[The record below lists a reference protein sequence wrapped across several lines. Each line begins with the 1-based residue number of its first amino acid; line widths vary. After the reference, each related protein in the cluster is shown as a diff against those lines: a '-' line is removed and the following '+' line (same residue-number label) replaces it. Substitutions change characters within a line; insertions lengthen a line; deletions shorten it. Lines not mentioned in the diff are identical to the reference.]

1 MTHPNYQ
8 HWPADVQA
16 HYDKTAESIK
26 KHGHTILGAVDG
38 KGNLKR
44 PFAYTLGASFST
56 GSEYLC
62 FFPIKGKGIEVISG
76 IMNKLIGVIQDGS
89 LTLKSQILND
99 DRVYGLPIGMV
110 ILDDEIKEMVES
122 TWPQQLLRDA
132 FLAEF
137 STDDHQLVV
146 LIASDKDGNL
156 PWEPGCGSFW
166 PDMCPPPLV
175 ATAQEILGGDDS
187 LMRQLEEKLGIDEEN
202 PAEEP
207 AAIGEKEKDI
217 VVKTVLEKQPY
228 WKQSIRAVYKKI
240 ITDLDAKHPDQKISV
255 LFVKGRKHSE
265 QDEYELAIDTY
276 SELIKVF
283 GWENWSA
290 EDQIIFNSANSI
302 WSKQGNDRMFPLF
315 WAYYFRATAKYELEE
330 YSGCISDYSTA
341 IDIGLNIITY
351 DSDGEFTAASARSW
365 TILTYNGRGLAKRS
379 KDNYQDALD
388 DFDEA
393 LSLCQDDDVHH
404 KKQIYYNMGLTK
416 KDMDD
421 TDGAIDAFTNSIELS
436 PEEINPYYYRG
447 TVKYKTDD
455 IDGALYDFSQV
466 ILYVEK
472 NIGDVDL
479 DFDLIQAYLYRG
491 AIRTKTDD
499 MEGALHDYTK
509 AIEIDPEFARA
520 YFGRGLIKQLTG
532 NNQGAVDDFTQAI
545 EKGFKEP
552 FVYEYRGEAK
562 ESMGDTEGAKE
573 DFEKF
578 EELKGS

>member
-1 MTHPNYQ
+1 MTNPNYHQ
-8 HWPADVQA
+8 WPADVQA

-26 KHGHTILGAVDG
+26 KHGHTILGTVDG

-99 DRVYGLPIGMV
+99 DRIYGLPIGMV
-110 ILDDEIKEMVES
+110 ILDDAIKEMVES

-187 LMRQLEEKLGIDEEN
+187 LMRQLEEKLGIDEEI

-207 AAIGEKEKDI
+207 AAIGEKEEDI
-217 VVKTVLEKQPY
+217 G
-228 WKQSIRAVYKKI
+228 RAVYKKI
-240 ITDLDAKHPDQKISV
+240 ITDLDAKHPDQKILPLLV
-255 LFVKGRKHSE
+255 NGQKHID

-283 GWENWSA
+283 GWENWSD
-290 EDQIIFNSANSI
+290 EDQIIFKSANII

-351 DSDGEFTAASARSW
+351 DSDGESTAASARSW
-365 TILTYNGRGLAKRS
+365 TILAYNGRGLAKRS

-393 LSLCQDDDVHH
+393 LKLCQDDDVHN
-404 KKQIYYNMGLTK
+404 KNQIYYNMGLTK
-416 KDMDD
+416 KDMGDD
-421 TDGAIDAFTNSIELS
+421 KGAADAFTSSIELS
-436 PEEINPYYYRG
+436 PDEINPYYYRG
-447 TVKYKTDD
+447 LSRSQIREY
-455 IDGALYDFSQV
+455 DGAHDDFSHV
-466 ILYVEK
+466 IDNVKKEEH
-472 NIGDVDL
+472 L
-479 DFDLIQAYLYRG
+479 DFNLKRTYLYRG
-491 AIRTKTDD
+491 ILRIKIDD
-499 MEGALHDYTK
+499 NEGALQDLTK

-520 YFGRGLIKQLTG
+520 YFGRGIVKQLTG

-545 EKGFKEP
+545 EKGLKEP
-552 FVYEYRGEAK
+552 KVYKYRGRAK

>member
-1 MTHPNYQ
+1 MLNIL
-8 HWPADVQA
+8 
-16 HYDKTAESIK
+16 IK
-26 KHGHTILGAVDG
+26 K
-38 KGNLKR
+38 
-44 PFAYTLGASFST
+44 Y
-56 GSEYLC
+56 
-62 FFPIKGKGIEVISG
+62 
-76 IMNKLIGVIQDGS
+76 
-89 LTLKSQILND
+89 
-99 DRVYGLPIGMV
+99 
-110 ILDDEIKEMVES
+110 
-122 TWPQQLLRDA
+122 
-132 FLAEF
+132 
-137 STDDHQLVV
+137 
-146 LIASDKDGNL
+146 
-156 PWEPGCGSFW
+156 
-166 PDMCPPPLV
+166 
-175 ATAQEILGGDDS
+175 
-187 LMRQLEEKLGIDEEN
+187 
-202 PAEEP
+202 
-207 AAIGEKEKDI
+207 
-217 VVKTVLEKQPY
+217 
-228 WKQSIRAVYKKI
+228 
-240 ITDLDAKHPDQKISV
+240 SV

-276 SELIKVF
+276 SELIKIF

-573 DFEKF
+573 DFEKY

>member
-1 MTHPNYQ
+1 
-8 HWPADVQA
+8 
-16 HYDKTAESIK
+16 
-26 KHGHTILGAVDG
+26 
-38 KGNLKR
+38 
-44 PFAYTLGASFST
+44 
-56 GSEYLC
+56 
-62 FFPIKGKGIEVISG
+62 
-76 IMNKLIGVIQDGS
+76 
-89 LTLKSQILND
+89 
-99 DRVYGLPIGMV
+99 
-110 ILDDEIKEMVES
+110 MVES

-156 PWEPGCGSFW
+156 PWDPGCGSFW

-276 SELIKVF
+276 SELIKIF

>member
-1 MTHPNYQ
+1 MTNPNYHQ
-8 HWPADVQA
+8 WPADVQA

-26 KHGHTILGAVDG
+26 KHGHTILGTVDG

-44 PFAYTLGASFST
+44 PFAYTLGASFTT
-56 GSEYLC
+56 GSEFLS
-62 FFPIKGKGIEVISG
+62 FFPIKGKGMSVISG
-76 IMNKLIGVIQDGS
+76 IMNRIIRLVIDGD
-89 LTLKSQILND
+89 LTLSSQILND
-99 DRVYGLPIGMV
+99 ERVYNLPIAMV
-110 ILDDEIKEMVES
+110 VLDNEIKEMIES

-175 ATAQEILGGDDS
+175 ATAQEILTGDDS
-187 LMRQLEEKLGIDEEN
+187 LMQQLEEKLGINEED

-207 AAIGEKEKDI
+207 AAVGEKEEDI
-217 VVKTVLEKQPY
+217 G
-228 WKQSIRAVYKKI
+228 RAVYKKI

-330 YSGCISDYSTA
+330 YSGCISDSSTA
-341 IDIGLNIITY
+341 IDIGLNIIKY

-393 LSLCQDDDVHH
+393 LKLCQDDDVHH

-416 KDMDD
+416 KDMGDD
-421 TDGAIDAFTNSIELS
+421 KGAADAFTSSIELS
-436 PEEINPYYYRG
+436 PDEINPYYYRG
-447 TVKYKTDD
+447 LSRYK
-455 IDGALYDFSQV
+455 IREHDGAHDDFSHV
-466 ILYVEK
+466 IDNVKKEEH
-472 NIGDVDL
+472 L
-479 DFDLIQAYLYRG
+479 DFNLKRTYLYRG
-491 AIRTKTDD
+491 AIRTRTDD

-520 YFGRGLIKQLTG
+520 YFGRGIVKQLTG

-552 FVYEYRGEAK
+552 EVYKYRGEAK

>member
-1 MTHPNYQ
+1 
-8 HWPADVQA
+8 
-16 HYDKTAESIK
+16 
-26 KHGHTILGAVDG
+26 
-38 KGNLKR
+38 
-44 PFAYTLGASFST
+44 
-56 GSEYLC
+56 
-62 FFPIKGKGIEVISG
+62 
-76 IMNKLIGVIQDGS
+76 
-89 LTLKSQILND
+89 
-99 DRVYGLPIGMV
+99 
-110 ILDDEIKEMVES
+110 
-122 TWPQQLLRDA
+122 
-132 FLAEF
+132 
-137 STDDHQLVV
+137 
-146 LIASDKDGNL
+146 
-156 PWEPGCGSFW
+156 
-166 PDMCPPPLV
+166 
-175 ATAQEILGGDDS
+175 
-187 LMRQLEEKLGIDEEN
+187 MRQLEGELGIDVED
-202 PAEEP
+202 PAEKP
-207 AAIGEKEKDI
+207 APPDEKEEDI
-217 VVKTVLEKQPY
+217 G
-228 WKQSIRAVYKKI
+228 RAVYKKI
-240 ITDLDAKHPDQKISV
+240 ITDLDAKHPDQKILPLLV
-255 LFVKGRKHSE
+255 NGQKHID

-283 GWENWSA
+283 GWENWSD
-290 EDQIIFNSANSI
+290 EDQIIFKSANII

-351 DSDGEFTAASARSW
+351 DSDGESTAASARSW
-365 TILTYNGRGLAKRS
+365 TILAYNGRGLAKRS

-393 LSLCQDDDVHH
+393 LKLCQDDDVHH

-416 KDMDD
+416 KDMGDD
-421 TDGAIDAFTNSIELS
+421 KGAADAFTSSIELS

-447 TVKYKTDD
+447 LSRSQIREY
-455 IDGALYDFSQV
+455 DGALDDFSHV
-466 ILYVEK
+466 IDNVKKEEH
-472 NIGDVDL
+472 L
-479 DFDLIQAYLYRG
+479 DFDLKRTYLYRG

-532 NNQGAVDDFTQAI
+532 NNQGAIDDFTQAI

-573 DFEKF
+573 DFEKY

>member
-1 MTHPNYQ
+1 MTHPNYHQ
-8 HWPADVQA
+8 WPADVQA

-26 KHGHTILGAVDG
+26 KHGHTILGTVDG

-99 DRVYGLPIGMV
+99 DRIYGLPIGMV
-110 ILDDEIKEMVES
+110 ILDDAIKEMVES

-187 LMRQLEEKLGIDEEN
+187 LMRQLEGELGIDVED
-202 PAEEP
+202 PAEKP
-207 AAIGEKEKDI
+207 APPDEKEEDI
-217 VVKTVLEKQPY
+217 G
-228 WKQSIRAVYKKI
+228 RAVYKKI
-240 ITDLDAKHPDQKISV
+240 ITDLDAKHPDQKIGVLSV
-255 LFVKGRKHSE
+255 NGQRHIE
-265 QDEYELAIDTY
+265 QEEYELAIDTFT
-276 SELIKVF
+276 ELIKVF
-283 GWENWSA
+283 GWENWSD
-290 EDQIIFNSANSI
+290 EDRIIFQAGNLI

-315 WAYYFRATAKYELEE
+315 WAYYFRGTAKYELKKHSEAV
-330 YSGCISDYSTA
+330 SDYSKA
-341 IDIGLNIITY
+341 IELGMDIIKY
-351 DSDGEFTAASARSW
+351 DPDGEFTAASARSW
-365 TILTYNGRGLAKRS
+365 TIYAYGGRGLAKRF
-379 KDNYQDALD
+379 KDNYQDALG
-388 DFDEA
+388 DFNEA
-393 LSLCQDDDVHH
+393 LKLCQDDDVHH

-416 KDMDD
+416 KDMGDD
-421 TDGAIDAFTNSIELS
+421 KGAADAFTSSIELS

-447 TVKYKTDD
+447 LSRSQIREY
-455 IDGALYDFSQV
+455 DGALDDFSHV
-466 ILYVEK
+466 IDNVKKEEH
-472 NIGDVDL
+472 L
-479 DFDLIQAYLYRG
+479 DFDLKRTYLYRG
-491 AIRTKTDD
+491 ILRIKIDD
-499 MEGALHDYTK
+499 NEGALQDLTK

-520 YFGRGLIKQLTG
+520 HFGRGIVKQLTG

-552 FVYEYRGEAK
+552 EVYKYRGEAK
-562 ESMGDTEGAKE
+562 ESMGDTKGAKE
-573 DFEKF
+573 DFEKY
-578 EELKGS
+578 EELKRS

>member
-1 MTHPNYQ
+1 MTNPNYHQ
-8 HWPADVQA
+8 WPADVQA

-26 KHGHTILGAVDG
+26 KHGHTILGTVDG

-44 PFAYTLGASFST
+44 PFAYTLGASFTT
-56 GSEYLC
+56 GSEFLS
-62 FFPIKGKGIEVISG
+62 FFPIKGKGMSVISG
-76 IMNKLIGVIQDGS
+76 IMNRIIRLVIDGD
-89 LTLKSQILND
+89 LTLSSQILND
-99 DRVYGLPIGMV
+99 ERVYNLPIAMV
-110 ILDDEIKEMVES
+110 VLDNEIKEMIES

-175 ATAQEILGGDDS
+175 ATAQEILTGDDS
-187 LMRQLEEKLGIDEEN
+187 LMQQLEEKLGINEED

-207 AAIGEKEKDI
+207 AAVGEKEEDI
-217 VVKTVLEKQPY
+217 G
-228 WKQSIRAVYKKI
+228 RAVYKKI

-330 YSGCISDYSTA
+330 YSGCISDSSTA
-341 IDIGLNIITY
+341 IDIGLNIIKY

-365 TILTYNGRGLAKRS
+365 TIYAYNGRGLAKRS

-393 LSLCQDDDVHH
+393 LKLCQDDDVHH

-416 KDMDD
+416 KDMGDD
-421 TDGAIDAFTNSIELS
+421 KGAADAFTSSIELS

-447 TVKYKTDD
+447 LSRSQIREY
-455 IDGALYDFSQV
+455 DGALDDFSHV
-466 ILYVEK
+466 IDNVKKEEH
-472 NIGDVDL
+472 L
-479 DFDLIQAYLYRG
+479 DFDLKRTYLYRG
-491 AIRTKTDD
+491 ILRIKIDD
-499 MEGALHDYTK
+499 NEGALQDLTK

-520 YFGRGLIKQLTG
+520 HFGRGIVKQLTG

-552 FVYEYRGEAK
+552 FVYEYRGKAK

-573 DFEKF
+573 DFEKY

>member
-1 MTHPNYQ
+1 MTNPNYHQ
-8 HWPADVQA
+8 WPADVQA

-26 KHGHTILGAVDG
+26 KHGHTILGTVDG

-99 DRVYGLPIGMV
+99 DRIYGLPIGMV
-110 ILDDEIKEMVES
+110 ILDDAIKEMVES

-187 LMRQLEEKLGIDEEN
+187 LMRQLEEKLGIDEDKSDWVRDE
-202 PAEEP
+202 
-207 AAIGEKEKDI
+207 
-217 VVKTVLEKQPY
+217 
-228 WKQSIRAVYKKI
+228 YKKI

-330 YSGCISDYSTA
+330 YSGCISDSSTA
-341 IDIGLNIITY
+341 IDIGLNIIKY

-365 TILTYNGRGLAKRS
+365 TILAYNGRGLAKRS

-416 KDMDD
+416 KDMGDD
-421 TDGAIDAFTNSIELS
+421 KGAADAFTSSIELS

-447 TVKYKTDD
+447 LSRYK
-455 IDGALYDFSQV
+455 IREHDGAHDDFSHV
-466 ILYVEK
+466 IDNVKKEEH
-472 NIGDVDL
+472 L
-479 DFDLIQAYLYRG
+479 DFNLKRTYLYRG
-491 AIRTKTDD
+491 ILRIKIDD
-499 MEGALHDYTK
+499 NEGALQDLTK

-520 YFGRGLIKQLTG
+520 YFGRGIVKQLTD

-545 EKGFKEP
+545 EKGLKEP
-552 FVYEYRGEAK
+552 KVYKYRGRAK

>member
-1 MTHPNYQ
+1 MTNPNYHQ
-8 HWPADVQA
+8 WPADVQA

-26 KHGHTILGAVDG
+26 KHGHTILGTVDG

-62 FFPIKGKGIEVISG
+62 FFPIKGKGIEVIRG

-99 DRVYGLPIGMV
+99 DRIYGLPIGMV
-110 ILDDEIKEMVES
+110 ILDDAIKEMVES

-187 LMRQLEEKLGIDEEN
+187 LMRQLEEKLGIDEDKSDWVRDE
-202 PAEEP
+202 
-207 AAIGEKEKDI
+207 
-217 VVKTVLEKQPY
+217 
-228 WKQSIRAVYKKI
+228 YKKI

-330 YSGCISDYSTA
+330 YSGCISDSSTA
-341 IDIGLNIITY
+341 IDIGLNIIKY

-365 TILTYNGRGLAKRS
+365 TIYAYNGRGLAKRS

-393 LSLCQDDDVHH
+393 LKLCQDDDVHH

-416 KDMDD
+416 KDMGDD
-421 TDGAIDAFTNSIELS
+421 KGAADAFTSSIELS

-447 TVKYKTDD
+447 LSRSQIREY
-455 IDGALYDFSQV
+455 DGALDDFSHV
-466 ILYVEK
+466 IDNVKKEEH
-472 NIGDVDL
+472 L
-479 DFDLIQAYLYRG
+479 DFDLKRTYLYRG
-491 AIRTKTDD
+491 ILRIKIDD
-499 MEGALHDYTK
+499 NEGALQDLTK

-520 YFGRGLIKQLTG
+520 HFGRGIVKQLTG

-552 FVYEYRGEAK
+552 EVYKYRGEAK

-573 DFEKF
+573 DFEKY

>member
-1 MTHPNYQ
+1 MTNPNYHQ
-8 HWPADVQA
+8 WPADVQA

-26 KHGHTILGAVDG
+26 KHGHTILGTVDG

-99 DRVYGLPIGMV
+99 DRIYGLPIGMV
-110 ILDDEIKEMVES
+110 ILDDAIKEMVES

-187 LMRQLEEKLGIDEEN
+187 LMRQLEEKLGIDEDKSDWVRDE
-202 PAEEP
+202 
-207 AAIGEKEKDI
+207 
-217 VVKTVLEKQPY
+217 
-228 WKQSIRAVYKKI
+228 YKKI

-330 YSGCISDYSTA
+330 YSGCISDSSTA
-341 IDIGLNIITY
+341 IDIGLNIIKY

-365 TILTYNGRGLAKRS
+365 TILAYNGRGLAKRS

-416 KDMDD
+416 KDMGDD
-421 TDGAIDAFTNSIELS
+421 KGAADAFTSSIELS

-447 TVKYKTDD
+447 LSRYK
-455 IDGALYDFSQV
+455 IREHDGAHDDFSNV
-466 ILYVEK
+466 IDNVKKEEH
-472 NIGDVDL
+472 L
-479 DFDLIQAYLYRG
+479 DFNLKRTYLYRG
-491 AIRTKTDD
+491 ILRIKIDD
-499 MEGALHDYTK
+499 NEGALQDLTK

-520 YFGRGLIKQLTG
+520 YFGRGIVKQLTG

-545 EKGFKEP
+545 EKGLKEP
-552 FVYEYRGEAK
+552 KVYKYRGRAK

>member
-1 MTHPNYQ
+1 MTHPNYHQ
-8 HWPADVQA
+8 WPADVQA

-26 KHGHTILGAVDG
+26 KHGHTILGTVDG
-38 KGNLKR
+38 KGNLNR

-99 DRVYGLPIGMV
+99 DRIYGLPIGMV
-110 ILDDEIKEMVES
+110 ILDDAIKEMVES

-156 PWEPGCGSFW
+156 PWDPGCGSFW

-276 SELIKVF
+276 SELIKIF

>member
-1 MTHPNYQ
+1 MTHPNYHQ
-8 HWPADVQA
+8 WPADVQA

-156 PWEPGCGSFW
+156 PWDPGCGSFW
-166 PDMCPPPLV
+166 PDMCPPPMV
-175 ATAQEILGGDDS
+175 ATAQEILTGDDS
-187 LMRQLEEKLGIDEEN
+187 LMQQLEEKLGIDEEN

-207 AAIGEKEKDI
+207 AAIGEKEEDI
-217 VVKTVLEKQPY
+217 G
-228 WKQSIRAVYKKI
+228 RAVYKKI
-240 ITDLDAKHPDQKISV
+240 ITDLDAKHPDQKILPLLV
-255 LFVKGRKHSE
+255 NGQKHID

-283 GWENWSA
+283 GWENWSD
-290 EDQIIFNSANSI
+290 EDQIIFKSANII

-365 TILTYNGRGLAKRS
+365 TILAYNGRGLAKRS

-393 LSLCQDDDVHH
+393 LKLCQDDDVHH

-416 KDMDD
+416 KDMGDD
-421 TDGAIDAFTNSIELS
+421 KGAADAFTSSIELS
-436 PEEINPYYYRG
+436 PEEIDPYYWRG
-447 TVKYKTDD
+447 LSRYK
-455 IDGALYDFSQV
+455 IREHDGAHDDFSHV
-466 ILYVEK
+466 IDNVKKEEH
-472 NIGDVDL
+472 L
-479 DFDLIQAYLYRG
+479 DFNLKRTYLYRG
-491 AIRTKTDD
+491 ILRIKIDD
-499 MEGALHDYTK
+499 NEGALQDLTK

-520 YFGRGLIKQLTG
+520 YFGRGIVKQLTG

-545 EKGFKEP
+545 EKGLKEP
-552 FVYEYRGEAK
+552 KVYKYRGRAK